1 MIKLVKAGLIAL
13 TLGFATNAAA
23 IQYDEGTHY
32 ETIDARAT
40 KKPEVK
46 EFFSFYC
53 PHCNV
58 FESIV
63 AELKPLLNEGIT
75 FKKSHVDFSGPRKPE
90 IQTML
95 AQAYATATVLPQQDA
110 LISAIFNHIH
120 GKRANINELADM
132 KDIFVA
138 QGVAADDF
146 DKFYNSFT
154 VRTKVSKMKR
164 DQEYFKQKGALKGV
178 PTFIVNG
185 KYRVIVG
192 GDSGIKDAK
201 SMADLINYLAAK

>member
-13 TLGFATNAAA
+13 TVGFAANAAA
-23 IQYDEGTHY
+23 IQYTEGTHY
-32 ETIDARAT
+32 EMIDARAT

-53 PHCNV
+53 PHCNA

-63 AELKPLLNEGIT
+63 TELKPMLNSDVR
-75 FKKSHVDFSGPRKPE
+75 FKKSHVDYSGPRKPE

-120 GKRANINELADM
+120 VKRASINELADM

-138 QGVAADDF
+138 QGVAGDDF
-146 DKFYNSFT
+146 DKFYNSFA

-185 KYRVIVG
+185 KYRIIVG
-192 GDSGIKDAK
+192 KDSGITDAK
-201 SMADLINYLAAK
+201 SMADLINYLASK